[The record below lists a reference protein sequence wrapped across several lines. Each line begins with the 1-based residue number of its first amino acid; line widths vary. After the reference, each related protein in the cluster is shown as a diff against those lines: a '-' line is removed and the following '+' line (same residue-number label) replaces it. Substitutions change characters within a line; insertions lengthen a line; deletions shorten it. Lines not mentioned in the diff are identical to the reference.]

1 MPKSINQV
9 TIMGNLTKDPVLK
22 YTPSGVAVISFSM
35 ATNRQWVDKATGE
48 KKEDVQYHNVVF
60 WQKSA
65 EVISQYVLKGNA
77 LLIQGRLQTRSWDD
91 KQTGTK
97 KYITEIVGDAF
108 WLLTQKGGKVENSVD
123 NPNGTDSSGKPIE
136 DIVIPDDFGTE
147 AEKPTP
153 TQAPSADDVNGEMPF

>member
-35 ATNRQWVDKATGE
+35 ATNKSWIDKTTNE
-48 KKEDVQYHNVVF
+48 KKESVQYHNIVF
-60 WQKSA
+60 WRKSA
-65 EVISQYVLKGNA
+65 EVISQYVMKGHA
-77 LLIQGRLQTRSWDD
+77 LLIQGELQTRSWDD

-108 WLLTQKGGKVENSVD
+108 WLLNQKGGKVENPVE
-123 NPNGTDSSGKPIE
+123 NSGYAGNVVE
-136 DIVIPDDFGTE
+136 DIVIPDDFGSE
-147 AEKPTP
+147 AEKPSASQVNTP
-153 TQAPSADDVNGEMPF
+153 DDINGEMPF

>member
-1 MPKSINQV
+1 MPRSINQV

-35 ATNRQWVDKATGE
+35 ATNRSWLDKATGE

-65 EVISQYVLKGNA
+65 EVISQYVFKGNA

-97 KYITEIVGDAF
+97 RYTTEIVGDAF
-108 WLLTQKGGKVENSVD
+108 WLLNQKGGKVENPVG
-123 NPNGTDSSGKPIE
+123 NTDSAGNPVE
-136 DIVIPDDFGTE
+136 DIIIPDDFGEEAKPAVADSTE
-147 AEKPTP
+147 PL
-153 TQAPSADDVNGEMPF
+153 QDDMPF

>member
-22 YTPSGVAVISFSM
+22 YTPNGVAVISFSM
-35 ATNRQWVDKATGE
+35 ATNRTWIDKATGE

-65 EVISQYVLKGNA
+65 EVISQYVFKGNS

-91 KQTGTK
+91 QQTGTK
-97 KYITEIVGDAF
+97 RYTTEIVGEAF
-108 WLLTQKGGKVENSVD
+108 WLLNQKGGKVENPVE
-123 NPNGTDSSGKPIE
+123 NTDSAGNQIE
-136 DIVIPDDFGTE
+136 DIVIPENFGESETTE
-147 AEKPTP
+147 VKK
-153 TQAPSADDVNGEMPF
+153 ADGMPF

>member
-35 ATNRQWVDKATGE
+35 ATNKSWIDKTTNE
-48 KKEDVQYHNVVF
+48 KKESVQYHNIVF
-60 WQKSA
+60 WRKSA
-65 EVISQYVLKGNA
+65 EVISQYVMKGHA
-77 LLIQGRLQTRSWDD
+77 LLIQGELQTRSWDD

-108 WLLTQKGGKVENSVD
+108 WLLNQKGGKVENPVE
-123 NPNGTDSSGKPIE
+123 NTDSAGNPVE
-136 DIVIPDDFGTE
+136 DIVIPDDFGENKPVTNS
-147 AEKPTP
+147 AEPTP
-153 TQAPSADDVNGEMPF
+153 EDLPF

>member
-1 MPKSINQV
+1 MTKSINQV

-35 ATNRQWVDKATGE
+35 ATNRSWVDKATGE

-65 EVISQYVLKGNA
+65 EVISQYVFKGNS

-91 KQTGTK
+91 QQSGTK
-97 KYITEIVGDAF
+97 RYTTEIVGEAF
-108 WLLTQKGGKVENSVD
+108 WLLNQKGGKVENPVE
-123 NPNGTDSSGKPIE
+123 NTDSAGNPIE
-136 DIVIPDDFGTE
+136 DIVIPENFGENETS
-147 AEKPTP
+147 AVKKP
-153 TQAPSADDVNGEMPF
+153 NEMPF

>member
-1 MPKSINQV
+1 MKGDKMPKSINQV

-35 ATNRQWVDKATGE
+35 ATNRSWIDKASGE
-48 KKEDVQYHNVVF
+48 KKEDVQFHNVVF

-65 EVISQYVLKGNA
+65 EVISQYVFKGNA

-91 KQTGTK
+91 KQTGVK

-108 WLLTQKGGKVENSVD
+108 WLLNQKGGKVENTVD
-123 NPNGTDSSGKPIE
+123 NSESPVE
-136 DIVIPDDFGTE
+136 DIIIPDEFETE
-147 AEKPTP
+147 IEKMTPKETP
-153 TQAPSADDVNGEMPF
+153 TVEDINGEMPF

>member
-1 MPKSINQV
+1 MPRSINQV

-22 YTPSGVAVISFSM
+22 YTPNGVAVISFSM
-35 ATNRQWVDKATGE
+35 ATNRTWLDKATGE

-65 EVISQYVLKGNA
+65 EVISQYVFKGNA

-97 KYITEIVGDAF
+97 RYTTEIVGDAF
-108 WLLTQKGGKVENSVD
+108 WLLNQKGGKVENPVGNTD
-123 NPNGTDSSGKPIE
+123 TAGNPVE
-136 DIVIPDDFGTE
+136 DIVIPEDFGKETDT
-147 AEKPTP
+147 ATN
-153 TQAPSADDVNGEMPF
+153 DVNGPMPF

>member
-1 MPKSINQV
+1 MKSINQV

-35 ATNRQWVDKATGE
+35 ATNRSWIDKATGE
-48 KKEDVQYHNVVF
+48 KKEDVQYHNIVF

-65 EVISQYVLKGNA
+65 EVISQYVFKGNA

-97 KYITEIVGDAF
+97 RYTTEIVGDAF
-108 WLLTQKGGKVENSVD
+108 WLLTQKGGKVENPVE
-123 NPNGTDSSGKPIE
+123 NTDSAGNPVE
-136 DIVIPDDFGTE
+136 DIIIPDDFGEE
-147 AEKPTP
+147 AKPVT
-153 TQAPSADDVNGEMPF
+153 TAPAEPLPEEMPF